1 MGGLLRVVLHRLSA
15 GSALV
20 IAGEVAELAEALR
33 VVHLILMRALPSL
46 LCTAAS
52 MVAVDA
58 HALGVV
64 ALVGV
69 RAQEDFLFLSNLVAS
84 WDA

>member
-1 MGGLLRVVLHRLSA
+1 M
-15 GSALV
+15 
-20 IAGEVAELAEALR
+20 
-33 VVHLILMRALPSL
+33 HLILMRALPSL